1 MESLTAFRVVRDS
14 KLVRLFGYFSS
25 SGPAAIRA
33 RLTRKQG
40 GAAMK
45 ICFSICLALLSVCSV
60 ESLVDVDRNTALL
73 RGSRPSSIKA
83 GSLLRSNPMA
93 AHSFGEHLVPL
104 RGGAGIAKK
113 LGAKNLGLLMVL
125 LSILYAPSA
134 MSSCTAR
141 IIPQKDGSRKI
152 QRMGCGALFMVN
164 NIATLV
170 GLALVLVNS
179 RKFDRYGRSKF
190 KMRLTGS
197 LIIFMGMMLVI
208 AHAGTPAT
216 SNYSICFITH
226 DYKTSFIQK
235 LQKST
240 GTPEPMPTLALF
252 SNGGALRLSSTISRR
267 NLSLRYQE
275 AFRCQSLY
283 II

>member
-1 MESLTAFRVVRDS
+1 ML
-14 KLVRLFGYFSS
+14 RLCGRFETNQRSFGYFSC
-25 SGPAAIRA
+25 SGPGLHFYPSPADTKAGR
-33 RLTRKQG
+33 RP
-40 GAAMK
+40 MK
-45 ICFSICLALLSVCSV
+45 ICFSICLALLSLCSV
-60 ESLVDVDRNTALL
+60 ESLVDVDRNAAFH
-73 RGSRPSSIKA
+73 RVASRPSPIKA
-83 GSLLRSNPMA
+83 GSLLRTDTKA
-93 AHSFGEHLVPL
+93 AHLVGEPLVHL

-141 IIPQKDGSRKI
+141 IIPLKDGSRRV

-197 LIIFMGMMLVI
+197 LIIF
-208 AHAGTPAT
+208 
-216 SNYSICFITH
+216 
-226 DYKTSFIQK
+226 
-235 LQKST
+235 
-240 GTPEPMPTLALF
+240 
-252 SNGGALRLSSTISRR
+252 
-267 NLSLRYQE
+267 
-275 AFRCQSLY
+275 
-283 II
+283 